1 MTGED
6 IKAPETIQELLSI
19 FTDYVEIQRGR
30 PITIM
35 EYQKYERQL
44 NEMSDGEFE
53 KARDII
59 NYSMERK
66 IINLRLPSKNYLES
80 QKQNI
85 MQNRNTPD
93 DDLEKIFLQVSQK
106 DIDKAVKYIR
116 VEIFGST
123 EEYNKLSIKQR
134 QERRR
139 LWRQKVLMSKLNAHI
154 I

>member
-80 QKQNI
+80 QRQNI

-106 DIDKAVKYIR
+106 DIDKAVKDIR

>member
-44 NEMSDGEFE
+44 NEMSDGDFE

-80 QKQNI
+80 QRQNI

>member
-6 IKAPETIQELLSI
+6 FKAPETIQELVSI
-19 FTDYVEIQRGR
+19 FTDYVEVQRGR

-44 NEMSDGEFE
+44 NEMSDGDFE
-53 KARDII
+53 KAKDII

-66 IINLRLPSKNYLES
+66 IINFRLPSKNYLES
-80 QKQNI
+80 KRQNI

-106 DIDKAVKYIR
+106 DIDKAVMDIR
-116 VEIFGST
+116 VEIFGSI
-123 EEYNKLSIKQR
+123 EEYNKLSIEER
-134 QERRR
+134 QGRRK
-139 LWRQKVLMSKLNAHI
+139 LWRQKVLMSRLNAHI

>member
-6 IKAPETIQELLSI
+6 FKAPETIQELVSI
-19 FTDYVEIQRGR
+19 FTDYVEVQRGR

-44 NEMSDGEFE
+44 NEMSDGDFE

-66 IINLRLPSKNYLES
+66 IINFRLPSKNYLES
-80 QKQNI
+80 KRQNI

-106 DIDKAVKYIR
+106 DIDKAVMDIR
-116 VEIFGST
+116 VEIFGSI
-123 EEYNKLSIKQR
+123 EEYNKLSIEKR

-139 LWRQKVLMSKLNAHI
+139 LWRQKVLMSRLNAHI

>member
-19 FTDYVEIQRGR
+19 FTDYVEVQRGR

-80 QKQNI
+80 QRQNI

-106 DIDKAVKYIR
+106 DIDKAVKEIR
-116 VEIFGST
+116 FEIFGS
-123 EEYNKLSIKQR
+123 EDEYNKLSIKQR

-139 LWRQKVLMSKLNAHI
+139 LWRQKVLM
-154 I
+154 

>member
-6 IKAPETIQELLSI
+6 IKAPETIQELVSI
-19 FTDYVEIQRGR
+19 FTDYVEVQRGR

-44 NEMSDGEFE
+44 NEMSDGNFE

-66 IINLRLPSKNYLES
+66 IINFRLPSKNYLES
-80 QKQNI
+80 KRQII

-106 DIDKAVKYIR
+106 DIDKAVKDIR
-116 VEIFGST
+116 VEIFGSI
-123 EEYNKLSIKQR
+123 EEYNKLSIEER

-139 LWRQKVLMSKLNAHI
+139 LWRQKVLM
-154 I
+154 

>member
-106 DIDKAVKYIR
+106 DIDKAVKDIR

>member
-6 IKAPETIQELLSI
+6 IKAPETIQELVSI
-19 FTDYVEIQRGR
+19 FTDYVEVQRGR

-44 NEMSDGEFE
+44 NEMSDGDFE

-66 IINLRLPSKNYLES
+66 IINFRLPSKNYLES
-80 QKQNI
+80 KRQNI

-106 DIDKAVKYIR
+106 DIDKAVKEIR
-116 VEIFGST
+116 SEIFGS
-123 EEYNKLSIKQR
+123 EDEYNKLSIKQR
-134 QERRR
+134 QERRK
-139 LWRQKVLMSKLNAHI
+139 LWRQKVLMSKLSAHI

>member
-6 IKAPETIQELLSI
+6 IKAPETIQELVSI
-19 FTDYVEIQRGR
+19 FTDYVEVQRGR

-80 QKQNI
+80 QRQNI

-106 DIDKAVKYIR
+106 DIDKAVKEIR
-116 VEIFGST
+116 SEIFGS
-123 EEYNKLSIKQR
+123 EDEYNKLSIKQR

-139 LWRQKVLMSKLNAHI
+139 LWRQKVLM
-154 I
+154 

>member
-6 IKAPETIQELLSI
+6 IKAPETIQELVSI
-19 FTDYVEIQRGR
+19 FTDYVEVQRGR

-80 QKQNI
+80 QRQNI

-106 DIDKAVKYIR
+106 DIDKAVKEIR
-116 VEIFGST
+116 SEIFGSKD
-123 EEYNKLSIKQR
+123 EYNKLSIKQR

-139 LWRQKVLMSKLNAHI
+139 LWRQKVLM
-154 I
+154 

>member
-44 NEMSDGEFE
+44 NEMSDGDFE

-80 QKQNI
+80 QRQNI

-106 DIDKAVKYIR
+106 DIDKAVKDIR

>member
-6 IKAPETIQELLSI
+6 IKAPETIQELVSI
-19 FTDYVEIQRGR
+19 FTDYVEVQRGR

-44 NEMSDGEFE
+44 NEMSDGDFE

-66 IINLRLPSKNYLES
+66 IINFRLPSKNYLES
-80 QKQNI
+80 KRQNI

-93 DDLEKIFLQVSQK
+93 DELEKIFLQVSQK
-106 DIDKAVKYIR
+106 DIDKAVKDIR
-116 VEIFGST
+116 VEIFGSID
-123 EEYNKLSIKQR
+123 EYNNMSIKQR
-134 QERRR
+134 QERRK
-139 LWRQKVLMSKLNAHI
+139 LWRQTI
-154 I
+154 

>member
-6 IKAPETIQELLSI
+6 IKAPETIQELVSI
-19 FTDYVEIQRGR
+19 FTDYVEVQRGR

-53 KARDII
+53 KAKDII

-66 IINLRLPSKNYLES
+66 IINFRLPSKNYLES
-80 QKQNI
+80 KRQNI

-106 DIDKAVKYIR
+106 DIDKAVKEIR
-116 VEIFGST
+116 SEIFGSKD
-123 EEYNKLSIKQR
+123 EYNKLSIKQR

-139 LWRQKVLMSKLNAHI
+139 LWRQKVLM
-154 I
+154 

>member
-6 IKAPETIQELLSI
+6 IKTPETIQELVSI
-19 FTDYVEIQRGR
+19 FTDYVEVQRGR

-44 NEMSDGEFE
+44 NEMSDGDFE

-66 IINLRLPSKNYLES
+66 IINFRLPSKNYLES
-80 QKQNI
+80 KRQNI

-106 DIDKAVKYIR
+106 DIDKAVMDIR
-116 VEIFGST
+116 VEIFGSI
-123 EEYNKLSIKQR
+123 EEYNKLSIEKR

-139 LWRQKVLMSKLNAHI
+139 LWRQKVLM
-154 I
+154 

>member
-6 IKAPETIQELLSI
+6 FKAPETIQELVSI
-19 FTDYVEIQRGR
+19 FTDYVEVQRGR

-44 NEMSDGEFE
+44 NEMSDGDFE
-53 KARDII
+53 KAKDII

-66 IINLRLPSKNYLES
+66 IINFRLPSKNYLES
-80 QKQNI
+80 KRQNI

-106 DIDKAVKYIR
+106 DIDKAVMDIR
-116 VEIFGST
+116 VEIFDSI
-123 EEYNKLSIKQR
+123 EEYNKLSIEER
-134 QERRR
+134 QGRRK
-139 LWRQKVLMSKLNAHI
+139 LWRQKVLMSRLNAHI

>member
-6 IKAPETIQELLSI
+6 IKAPETIQELVSI
-19 FTDYVEIQRGR
+19 FTDYVEVQRGR

-44 NEMSDGEFE
+44 NEMSDGDFE

-66 IINLRLPSKNYLES
+66 IINFRLPSKNYLES
-80 QKQNI
+80 KRQNI

-93 DDLEKIFLQVSQK
+93 DELERIFLQASQK
-106 DIDKAVKYIR
+106 DIDKAVKDIR
-116 VEIFGST
+116 VEIFGSID
-123 EEYNKLSIKQR
+123 EYNNMSIKQR
-134 QERRR
+134 QERRK
-139 LWRQKVLMSKLNAHI
+139 LWRQTI
-154 I
+154 

>member
-19 FTDYVEIQRGR
+19 FTDYVEVQRGR

-80 QKQNI
+80 QRQNI

-106 DIDKAVKYIR
+106 DIDKAVKEIR
-116 VEIFGST
+116 SEIFGS
-123 EEYNKLSIKQR
+123 EDEYNKLSIKQR

-139 LWRQKVLMSKLNAHI
+139 LWRQKVLM
-154 I
+154 

>member
-19 FTDYVEIQRGR
+19 FVDYVEIQRGR
-30 PITIM
+30 PVTIL
-35 EYQKYERQL
+35 EFQKYEKQL
-44 NEMSDGEFE
+44 NEMSDGDFE

-66 IINLRLPSKNYLES
+66 IINFRLPSKNYLES
-80 QKQNI
+80 KRQNI

-106 DIDKAVKYIR
+106 DIDKAVMDIR
-116 VEIFGST
+116 VEIFGSID
-123 EEYNKLSIKQR
+123 EYNKLSIKQR

-139 LWRQKVLMSKLNAHI
+139 LWRQKVLM
-154 I
+154 

>member
-6 IKAPETIQELLSI
+6 IKAPETIQELVSI
-19 FTDYVEIQRGR
+19 FTDYVEVQRGR

-44 NEMSDGEFE
+44 NEMSDGDFE
-53 KARDII
+53 KAKDII

-66 IINLRLPSKNYLES
+66 IINFRLPSKNYLES
-80 QKQNI
+80 KRQNI

-106 DIDKAVKYIR
+106 DIDKAVMDIR
-116 VEIFGST
+116 VEIFDSI
-123 EEYNKLSIKQR
+123 EEYNKLSIEER
-134 QERRR
+134 QGRRK
-139 LWRQKVLMSKLNAHI
+139 LWRQKVLMSRLNAHI

>member
-6 IKAPETIQELLSI
+6 IKAPETIQELVSI
-19 FTDYVEIQRGR
+19 FTDYVEVQRGR

-44 NEMSDGEFE
+44 NEMSDGDFE

-66 IINLRLPSKNYLES
+66 IINFRLPSKNYLES
-80 QKQNI
+80 KRQNI

-106 DIDKAVKYIR
+106 DIDKAVKDIR
-116 VEIFGST
+116 VEIFDSI
-123 EEYNKLSIKQR
+123 EEYNKLSIEER
-134 QERRR
+134 QERRK
-139 LWRQKVLMSKLNAHI
+139 LWRQKVLM
-154 I
+154 

>member
-6 IKAPETIQELLSI
+6 IKAPETIQELVSI
-19 FTDYVEIQRGR
+19 FTDYVEVQRGR

-44 NEMSDGEFE
+44 NEMSDGDFE

-66 IINLRLPSKNYLES
+66 IINFRLPSKNYLES
-80 QKQNI
+80 KRQII

-106 DIDKAVKYIR
+106 DIDKAVMDIR
-116 VEIFGST
+116 VEIFGSI
-123 EEYNKLSIKQR
+123 EEYNKLSIEER
-134 QERRR
+134 QGRRK
-139 LWRQKVLMSKLNAHI
+139 LWRQKVLMSRLNAHI

>member
-6 IKAPETIQELLSI
+6 IKAPETIQELVSI
-19 FTDYVEIQRGR
+19 FTDYVEVQRGR

-44 NEMSDGEFE
+44 NEMSDGNFE

-66 IINLRLPSKNYLES
+66 IINFRLPSKNYLES
-80 QKQNI
+80 KRQII

-106 DIDKAVKYIR
+106 DIDKAVKDIR
-116 VEIFGST
+116 VEIFDSI
-123 EEYNKLSIKQR
+123 EEYNKLSIEER
-134 QERRR
+134 QGRRK
-139 LWRQKVLMSKLNAHI
+139 LWRQKVLMSRLNAHI

>member
-44 NEMSDGEFE
+44 NEMSDGDFE

-66 IINLRLPSKNYLES
+66 IINFRLPSKNYLES
-80 QKQNI
+80 KRQNI

-106 DIDKAVKYIR
+106 DIDKAVMNIR

>member
-6 IKAPETIQELLSI
+6 IKAPETIQELVSI
-19 FTDYVEIQRGR
+19 FTDYVEVQRGR

-44 NEMSDGEFE
+44 NEMSDGDFE
-53 KARDII
+53 KAKDII

-66 IINLRLPSKNYLES
+66 IINFRLPSKNYLES
-80 QKQNI
+80 KRQNI

-106 DIDKAVKYIR
+106 DIDKAVMDIR
-116 VEIFGST
+116 VEIFGSI
-123 EEYNKLSIKQR
+123 EEYNKLSIEKR

-139 LWRQKVLMSKLNAHI
+139 LWRQKVLMSRLNAHI

>member
-6 IKAPETIQELLSI
+6 IKAPETIQELVSI
-19 FTDYVEIQRGR
+19 FTDYVEVQRGR

-44 NEMSDGEFE
+44 NEMSDGDFE

-66 IINLRLPSKNYLES
+66 IINFRLPSKNYLES
-80 QKQNI
+80 KRQII

-106 DIDKAVKYIR
+106 DIDKAVKDIR
-116 VEIFGST
+116 VEIFGSI
-123 EEYNKLSIKQR
+123 EEYNKLSIEER

-139 LWRQKVLMSKLNAHI
+139 LWRQKVLM
-154 I
+154 

>member
-6 IKAPETIQELLSI
+6 IKAPETIQELVSI
-19 FTDYVEIQRGR
+19 FTDYVEVQRGR

-44 NEMSDGEFE
+44 NEMSDGDFE
-53 KARDII
+53 KAKDII

-66 IINLRLPSKNYLES
+66 IINFRLPSKNYLES
-80 QKQNI
+80 KRQNI

-106 DIDKAVKYIR
+106 DIDKAVMDIR
-116 VEIFGST
+116 VEIFGSI
-123 EEYNKLSIKQR
+123 EEYNKLSIEER

-139 LWRQKVLMSKLNAHI
+139 LWRQKVLMSRLNAHI

>member
-53 KARDII
+53 KAKDII

-66 IINLRLPSKNYLES
+66 IINFRLPSKNYLES
-80 QKQNI
+80 KRQNI

-93 DDLEKIFLQVSQK
+93 DELERIFLQASQK
-106 DIDKAVKYIR
+106 DIDKAVKDIR
-116 VEIFGST
+116 VEIFGSI

-134 QERRR
+134 QERRK
-139 LWRQKVLMSKLNAHI
+139 LWRLSL
-154 I
+154 

>member
-19 FTDYVEIQRGR
+19 FTDYVEVQRGR

-80 QKQNI
+80 QRQNI

-106 DIDKAVKYIR
+106 DIDKAVKDIR
-116 VEIFGST
+116 VEIFGSI
-123 EEYNKLSIKQR
+123 EEYNKLSIKER

-139 LWRQKVLMSKLNAHI
+139 LWRQKVLM
-154 I
+154 

>member
-53 KARDII
+53 KAKDII

-66 IINLRLPSKNYLES
+66 IINFRMPSKNYLES
-80 QKQNI
+80 KKQNI
-85 MQNRNTPD
+85 MKNINTPD

-106 DIDKAVKYIR
+106 DIDKAVKDIR
-116 VEIFGST
+116 VEIFGNI
-123 EEYNKLSIKQR
+123 EEYNKLSIEER
-134 QERRR
+134 QERRK

>member
-6 IKAPETIQELLSI
+6 IKAPETIQELVSI
-19 FTDYVEIQRGR
+19 FTDYVEVQRGR

-44 NEMSDGEFE
+44 NEMSDGDFE

-66 IINLRLPSKNYLES
+66 IINFRLPSKNYLES
-80 QKQNI
+80 KRQNI

-106 DIDKAVKYIR
+106 DIDKAVMDIR
-116 VEIFGST
+116 VEIFGSI
-123 EEYNKLSIKQR
+123 EEYNKLSIEKR

-139 LWRQKVLMSKLNAHI
+139 LWRQKVLMSRLNAHI

>member
-44 NEMSDGEFE
+44 NEMSDGDFE

-66 IINLRLPSKNYLES
+66 IINFRLPSKNYLES
-80 QKQNI
+80 KRQNI

-106 DIDKAVKYIR
+106 DIDKAVKEIR
-116 VEIFGST
+116 SEIFGS
-123 EEYNKLSIKQR
+123 EDEYNKLSIKER

-139 LWRQKVLMSKLNAHI
+139 LWRQKVLM
-154 I
+154 

>member
-6 IKAPETIQELLSI
+6 IKAPETIQELVSI

-44 NEMSDGEFE
+44 NEMSDGDFD

-80 QKQNI
+80 QRQNI

-93 DDLEKIFLQVSQK
+93 DELERIFLQVSQK
-106 DIDKAVKYIR
+106 DIDKAVKNIR
-116 VEIFGST
+116 VEIFGSID
-123 EEYNKLSIKQR
+123 EYNNMSIKQR

-139 LWRQKVLMSKLNAHI
+139 LWRQKVLM
-154 I
+154 

>member
-106 DIDKAVKYIR
+106 DIDKAVKDIR

-134 QERRR
+134 QERRK

>member
-6 IKAPETIQELLSI
+6 IKAPETIQELVSI
-19 FTDYVEIQRGR
+19 FTDYVEVQRGR

-80 QKQNI
+80 QRQNI

-106 DIDKAVKYIR
+106 DIDKAVKEIR
-116 VEIFGST
+116 SEIFGS
-123 EEYNKLSIKQR
+123 EDEYNKLSIKQR

-139 LWRQKVLMSKLNAHI
+139 LCRQKVLM
-154 I
+154 